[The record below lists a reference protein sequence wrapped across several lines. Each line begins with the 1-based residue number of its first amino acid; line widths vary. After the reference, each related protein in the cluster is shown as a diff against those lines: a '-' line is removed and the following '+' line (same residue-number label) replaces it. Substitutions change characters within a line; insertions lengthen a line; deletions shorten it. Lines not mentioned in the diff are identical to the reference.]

1 MWRQRLRFEFRM
13 KLATEKPRVLVACE
27 LDVLDKF
34 FVGRNATE
42 NQTTL
47 FKRFPVRRIE
57 LITMT
62 MSLVNLFRAAVDVAS
77 ERVLR
82 QPARPGAKSHR
93 SPHFFDVDQI
103 PELENDRI
111 RSVNVEFG

>member
-1 MWRQRLRFEFRM
+1 M
-13 KLATEKPRVLVACE
+13 KLATEKPGVFVACE
-27 LDVLDKF
+27 LDDLDKF

-47 FKRFPVRRIE
+47 FKRFPVRWIE

-103 PELENDRI
+103 PELENDGI
-111 RSVNVEFG
+111 RSVNVEFA